1 MPGSPPRTT
10 TDQRPAPPRSLR
22 RLAAA
27 VATAA
32 LAAGALLTIAPTAQ
46 AAAPTLVGVQSGRCL
61 EVRDNSTN
69 AGAAIQIWD
78 CNGVPGQGWTLT
90 SAGELRTH
98 DGTRCLD
105 ALEWGTTAG
114 TALISWT
121 CTGSANQTFTR
132 GANRS
137 LVHQRSGLCVDV
149 NGGRTA
155 NGSAVALWTCNG
167 RTNQQWTAGSTTP
180 TPVPTPGPT
189 GGTGT
194 PPATYPRP
202 GAVTGSIGAH
212 DPTVVKRP
220 DGTYLVATTGRG
232 IPLKTSRD
240 RTSWSAAGSA
250 FPGGTPWTAQHT
262 TGDVWAPDLTYRN
275 GQYWLYYSA
284 SSFGTSSSGI
294 YLATSPSGDA
304 GTWTNRGLVVST
316 TASSNYNAID
326 PDIVVDAQGRVWMS
340 FGSFWSGIKLIEID
354 PATGLRSGTAMHSI
368 ASRSAG
374 IEAPDIIHRGGYYY
388 QFVSFDACCKGA
400 QSTYRVAVGRST
412 SITGPYVDR
421 NGTRMTSGGGTEVLA
436 GRGSIHGPGHSAVLA
451 DTDGDVL
458 FYHYYTDSGAPQL
471 GINLLGWDAAGWPY
485 VY

>member
-1 MPGSPPRTT
+1 
-10 TDQRPAPPRSLR
+10 
-22 RLAAA
+22 
-27 VATAA
+27 
-32 LAAGALLTIAPTAQ
+32 
-46 AAAPTLVGVQSGRCL
+46 
-61 EVRDNSTN
+61 
-69 AGAAIQIWD
+69 
-78 CNGVPGQGWTLT
+78 
-90 SAGELRTH
+90 
-98 DGTRCLD
+98 
-105 ALEWGTTAG
+105 
-114 TALISWT
+114 
-121 CTGSANQTFTR
+121 
-132 GANRS
+132 
-137 LVHQRSGLCVDV
+137 VHPRSGLCLDV
-149 NGGRTA
+149 TGARTA
-155 NGSAVALWTCNG
+155 NGTAVALWTCNG
-167 RTNQQWTAGSTTP
+167 RTNQQWTAGGTTP
-180 TPVPTPGPT
+180 TPTPT

-194 PPATYPRP
+194 PPAAYPGP
-202 GAVTGSIGAH
+202 GAVTGNIGAH
-212 DPTVVKRP
+212 DPTVVKRL
-220 DGTYLVATTGRG
+220 DGSCLVATTGRG

-250 FPGGTPWTAQHT
+250 FPNGTPWTAQHT

-294 YLATSPSGDA
+294 YLATSLSGDA

-316 TASSNYNAID
+316 TASSGYNAID
-326 PDIVVDAQGRVWMS
+326 PDLVTDAQGRVWMS
-340 FGSFWSGIKLIEID
+340 FGSFWSGIKLIEIN

-374 IEAPDIIHRGGYYY
+374 IEAPDIVHRGGYYY

-421 NGTRMTSGGGTEVLA
+421 SGTRMTSGGGTEVLA

-471 GINLLGWDAAGWPY
+471 GINRLGWDAAGWPY